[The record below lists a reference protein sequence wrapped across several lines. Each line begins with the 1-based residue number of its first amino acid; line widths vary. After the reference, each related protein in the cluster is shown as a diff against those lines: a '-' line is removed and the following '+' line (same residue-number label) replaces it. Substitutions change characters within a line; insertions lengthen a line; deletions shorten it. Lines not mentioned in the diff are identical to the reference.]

1 MSAALIRTEMGL
13 QVRDGADRSAHA
25 DREHRQPIDPVAAG
39 RNSFVLPP
47 PADESGSRAK
57 PWKPSKLA
65 ERLGVT
71 AQTIKNRIYAGQ
83 LPAIPL
89 GCNRHAIPAH
99 VCLHVLKYG
108 LNAYARRN

>member
-1 MSAALIRTEMGL
+1 MSAVLTRTEMGL
-13 QVRDGADRSAHA
+13 QVHAGAPELAA
-25 DREHRQPIDPVAAG
+25 DREHRQPIDPAPAG
-39 RNSFVLPP
+39 RNSFVLPA

-65 ERLGVT
+65 ERLGVN
-71 AQTIKNRIYAGQ
+71 AKTIKRRIQDGL

-108 LNAYARRN
+108 LNAYAKPQN